1 MESNQLSGLREKKDT
16 QSRLF
21 QHQLEEYLPEK
32 KLVLLLLLFH
42 HGVSSL
48 CVFFL
53 IYKKF
58 PPRRTSNE
66 SRTKDRLVFHF
77 IF

>member
-32 KLVLLLLLFH
+32 KLVLLLMLLFH

-48 CVFFL
+48 CVFF
-53 IYKKF
+53 
-58 PPRRTSNE
+58 
-66 SRTKDRLVFHF
+66 
-77 IF
+77 